1 MFPMRLRSQLSN
13 FRFQTNT
20 YPQTV
25 KSFLCS
31 TPTKIRPADLIWS
44 KISSTR
50 PVFDADRAKWLAVG
64 RCQNRKVACDANSD
78 CKRFSFGWK
87 IISILTA
94 FKTSTIVKTIIKT
107 RMYRMWSRCV
117 LYWILDIEYG
127 EHSCGFLLFYI
138 LLCVLASEHLMHWT
152 AFEHKFKLTI
162 THARACTE
170 IVLYWESAFYGIFL
184 VAMLPIGKWGWR
196 WRWKWNEFLHWLC
209 GNCEFKRAKIK

>member
-1 MFPMRLRSQLSN
+1 MLTDSN
-13 FRFQTNT
+13 
-20 YPQTV
+20 
-25 KSFLCS
+25 KESFEA
-31 TPTKIRPADLIWS
+31 T
-44 KISSTR
+44 
-50 PVFDADRAKWLAVG
+50 AKWLAVG
-64 RCQNRKVACDANSD
+64 RCQNRKVACDANPD

-107 RMYRMWSRCV
+107 WMYRMWSRCV

-170 IVLYWESAFYGIFL
+170 CTLRNCIILKVHFMEFFL
-184 VAMLPIGKWGWR
+184 LPCCQLENGDDDANGNGMSFCIG
-196 WRWKWNEFLHWLC
+196 C